1 VGAPTL
7 LVRLPEAP
15 QLKGA
20 TPLGERVAAGAWA
33 LQARKEVEQAR
44 WGVVHRLSSIV
55 YGLWS
60 NVRHAS
66 DAWSLGFYTACTPAS
81 TPLTACTH
89 LKNARMCPSW
99 CEHLLLLT
107 PPPNLQV

>member
-1 VGAPTL
+1 MWLPHGGIREWHVRTRSRSTGDPWRARPTTRVCAPTL

-15 QLKGA
+15 PLKGA

-66 DAWSLGFYTACTPAS
+66 DAWSLGFSFSTA
-81 TPLTACTH
+81 
-89 LKNARMCPSW
+89 
-99 CEHLLLLT
+99 
-107 PPPNLQV
+107 